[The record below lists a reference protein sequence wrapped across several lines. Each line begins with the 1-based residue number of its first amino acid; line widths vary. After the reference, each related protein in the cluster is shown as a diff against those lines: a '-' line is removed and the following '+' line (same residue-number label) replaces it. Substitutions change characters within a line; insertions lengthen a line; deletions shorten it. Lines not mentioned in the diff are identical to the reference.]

1 MGIILLF
8 ITMGLLSCATLPK
21 KLITG
26 NDLPILKGK
35 WDGTRTVGTGVTA
48 LTELEIYNDTIPL
61 KGKLM
66 AHNVLVRGASGG
78 TVTLDFNNGLINP
91 EGNFII
97 KSGQDV
103 IELSLYQGEGK
114 MKLQGDYYMMGAK
127 GMLVLY
133 KKSSLP

>member
-1 MGIILLF
+1 
-8 ITMGLLSCATLPK
+8 
-21 KLITG
+21 
-26 NDLPILKGK
+26 
-35 WDGTRTVGTGVTA
+35 
-48 LTELEIYNDTIPL
+48 
-61 KGKLM
+61 M

-114 MKLQGDYYMMGAK
+114 MKLQGDYYIMGAK

-133 KKSSLP
+133 KKSSSP